1 MLWCTSS
8 GLAFFPECSPSANAL
23 NKKFFCLFLNLK
35 EVRTG
40 KAQPLVE
47 NTLCSVNPPTDG
59 VDDKLMAGWE
69 QRDEW
74 FIVDDDN
81 IRIAK
86 ACFTESKDDVFLG
99 IEWIPR
105 NLCSSSSANDSN
117 VLVHPPSS
125 QKSSEHSCLLALGL
139 FCECRLDIWR
149 QSLNGLMI
157 LRPDVKDHFMEY
169 GTRIPAPIP

>member
-1 MLWCTSS
+1 MIEGSTPVRKQGLDLANTAIVHKIKKVPHVWCTSS

-69 QRDEW
+69 QRDGL
-74 FIVDDDN
+74 IVDDDN

-86 ACFTESKDDVFLG
+86 ACFTESKDDVILG

-117 VLVHPPSS
+117 VLVHPPSL
-125 QKSSEHSCLLALGL
+125 QK
-139 FCECRLDIWR
+139 
-149 QSLNGLMI
+149 
-157 LRPDVKDHFMEY
+157 K
-169 GTRIPAPIP
+169 

>member
-8 GLAFFPECSPSANAL
+8 GLAFSPECSPSANAL
-23 NKKFFCLFLNLK
+23 NKKFCCLFLNLK
-35 EVRTG
+35 EVHTG

-59 VDDKLMAGWE
+59 VDDKLMARWE

-74 FIVDDDN
+74 LIVDDDN
-81 IRIAK
+81 IQIAK
-86 ACFTESKDDVFLG
+86 ACFTESKDDVTLG
-99 IEWIPR
+99 IEWIPCD
-105 NLCSSSSANDSN
+105 LCSSGSANDSN
-117 VLVHPPSS
+117 VLVHHPSS

-139 FCECRLDIWR
+139 FCECRRDIWR

>member
-1 MLWCTSS
+1 MFWCTSS

-23 NKKFFCLFLNLK
+23 KKKFFCLFQNLK
-35 EVRTG
+35 EVCTG

-47 NTLCSVNPPTDG
+47 DALCPVNPPTDG
-59 VDDKLMAGWE
+59 ADDKLMAGWE
-69 QRDEW
+69 QRDGL
-74 FIVDDDN
+74 IVDDDN

-86 ACFTESKDDVFLG
+86 ACFTESKDDVFLE

-105 NLCSSSSANDSN
+105 NLCSSSSANDSD

-139 FCECRLDIWR
+139 FCECRRDIWR